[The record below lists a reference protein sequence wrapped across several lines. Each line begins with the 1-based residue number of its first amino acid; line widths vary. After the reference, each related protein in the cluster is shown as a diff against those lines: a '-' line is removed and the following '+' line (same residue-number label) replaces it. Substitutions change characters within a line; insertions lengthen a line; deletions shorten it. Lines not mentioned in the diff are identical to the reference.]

1 MKTIGARSGETGK
14 RRIIGRLLLVW
25 FPRLFFSL
33 LVLLAAL
40 VAVWRFFPPVS
51 TLMAA
56 RYITLRPVDRQWA
69 ALDRVSPALQAA
81 VIMSEDGQ
89 FCRHSGVDWPA
100 LTGVLN
106 KAGDDAA
113 PRGASTIP
121 MQIAKNLFLWPQRS
135 LIRKGLEI
143 PIALGLDLVWPKRRM
158 LEVYLNIA
166 EWGEGTFGAEA
177 AAKHYFGKSASALTS
192 HEAAL
197 LASALPNPILR
208 NPSKPTSR
216 QRFIVRIIERRIA
229 QAAPWLDCLK

>member
-1 MKTIGARSGETGK
+1 MKTSGAKSDETGK
-14 RRIIGRLLLVW
+14 RRLIGWLLLVW
-25 FPRLFFSL
+25 FPRLVLLL
-33 LVLLAAL
+33 LVSLVMLAA
-40 VAVWRFFPPVS
+40 AWRFFPPVS

-56 RYITLRPVDRQWA
+56 RYVSLRPVDRQWA
-69 ALDRVSPALQAA
+69 ALERMSPALQAA
-81 VIMSEDGQ
+81 VVMSEDGQ

-106 KAGDDAA
+106 RAGDNAA

-121 MQIAKNLFLWPQRS
+121 MQTAKNLFLWPQRS
-135 LIRKGLEI
+135 FVRKGLEI
-143 PIALGLDLVWPKRRM
+143 PIALGLNTVWPKRRI

-177 AAKHYFGKSASALTS
+177 AARRYFGKSASALSS

-208 NPSKPTSR
+208 NPAKPTSR
-216 QRFIVRIIERRIA
+216 QKFIVRIIERRIA

>member
-1 MKTIGARSGETGK
+1 MKVSGAKSGETGK
-14 RRIIGRLLLVW
+14 RGFIGRLLLVW
-25 FPRLFFSL
+25 FPRLVLTL
-33 LVLLAAL
+33 LVSLVVLAA
-40 VAVWRFFPPVS
+40 AWRFFPPVS

-56 RYITLRPVDRQWA
+56 RYVSLRPVDRQWT
-69 ALDRVSPALQAA
+69 ALERMSPALQAA

-106 KAGDDAA
+106 KGGDNAA

-121 MQIAKNLFLWPQRS
+121 MQTAKNLFLWPQRS
-135 LIRKGLEI
+135 FLRKALEI
-143 PIALGLDLVWPKRRM
+143 PIALGLNLVWPKRRM

-177 AAKHYFGKSASALTS
+177 AAKHYFGKSASVLTS

-216 QRFIVRIIERRIA
+216 QRFIARIIERRIA
-229 QAAPWLDCLK
+229 ESAPWLDCLK